1 MKTPK
6 SHSPRVL
13 AIDPTTH
20 GFGFAILE
28 SPTMPVDW
36 GMPVVRKGD
45 KEKALV
51 RITALLKQYEPNIVV
66 IEEPKGSRRCARVQ
80 ELLEAI
86 SLIKIKGLKIRR
98 FSTKRVK
105 KVFRTFGAQTKYDIA
120 HVIAHQVPELA
131 SWLPRFRK
139 PWMSED
145 KRTSIFDAAALALTY
160 FHCRSIRAQKSE
172 STPLI
177 QDLIP
182 HSAALAIP
190 N

>member
-1 MKTPK
+1 MTRPN
-6 SHSPRVL
+6 SHSSRVL

-20 GFGFAILE
+20 GFGFTILE

-36 GMPVVRKGD
+36 GMPVIRKGD

-51 RITALLKQYEPNIVV
+51 RVTALIKQYEPNVLI
-66 IEEPKGSRRCARVQ
+66 IEEPKGSRRCGRVR

-86 SLIKIKGLKIRR
+86 SLIKVKGLKIRR

-105 KVFRTFGAQTKYDIA
+105 KVFRAFGAQTKYEIA
-120 HVIAHQVPELA
+120 RAIAHQVPELA

-160 FHCRSIRAQKSE
+160 FHSRSIRARNSE
-172 STPLI
+172 RTG
-177 QDLIP
+177 LIP
-182 HSAALAIP
+182 DSIVVSAPPVLL